1 MAITHSELGP
11 GQGGVHGIQNWEVAN
26 AAARLALSVTA
37 SDVGKVALQTDND
50 SLWILTDDTGPTWK
64 SLAGV
69 SDPPDA
75 TLAEATVTAQD
86 TSQVDVL
93 VPGMTLTPAAGTYL
107 VSFTG
112 SLQASLSQTFIYT
125 SIYVDGVQVAASE
138 RDFRRPGNVGAGFA
152 CVAKVTVNGAQAVE
166 GRWRT
171 TQGTMS
177 MFERTLSVLEVA

>member
-1 MAITHSELGP
+1 MAITHSELAP
-11 GQGGVHGIQNWEVAN
+11 GQGGVHVIQNWAVAD
-26 AAARLALSVTA
+26 ATARLALSVT
-37 SDVGKVALQTDND
+37 SDDVGKVARQLDNN
-50 SLWILTDDTGPTWK
+50 SFWVLTSDTPTWTPV
-64 SLAGV
+64 AGV

-138 RDFRRPGNVGAGFA
+138 RDFRRPGNVGAGFT